1 MSGNPTVASVVAQ
14 DLAGYGARRC
24 FGLLGTANF
33 KISHGLV
40 EAGVELIS
48 ARHEGNAAA
57 MGDAYAKA
65 SGELTLV
72 SVHSGPGL
80 TNALTGIA
88 EAAKSRTPLLVLAG
102 DVPNGAVKN
111 NFYIEQGEM
120 VRAVGAVSERL
131 HTPGSAREDMLRAV
145 TRALRDRQTVVLS
158 MPLDVQHAPLASNL
172 PPLEL
177 PPAPGRL
184 HPDPRAVERLA
195 DALAR
200 AQRPLILG
208 GRGAVISDAEQD
220 LVALADST
228 GALLATS
235 VCGHGLFSGNP
246 WSVGISGGFS
256 SPVADELIS
265 ESDFILAFGAS
276 LTQWTTKKGKLIAP
290 GAVVAQV
297 DVDVPKLGYQM
308 PVQLAVHGDAK
319 ATAEALLTELGKRGG
334 SKTGRRNNAMR
345 ERIRAGDNHHFPH
358 PDESSKQ
365 FIDPRTLSKAVDAIL
380 PADRVV
386 ASDSGHFCGW
396 VPRYLRVPNAR
407 ASCLSHSF
415 QSVGLGL
422 PSTIGLAIAN
432 PGKLA
437 VLGTG
442 DGGFLMSMADMETT
456 VRLGLADV
464 HPGLQRRV
472 LRGRSALLRPPRLFD
487 RHREISRHRFRRDRP
502 RLRRARRHGAHAG
515 RSRSGQSLGRRRRA
529 RRVRDRRQDQSE
541 PRSRLARRAFSVL
554 TLPLVGRV
562 GWGREER
569 AIVDGCITP
578 RDLTYEHSSTFV
590 CDLPTPTPAPP
601 HKGEGKR

>member
-1 MSGNPTVASVVAQ
+1 MALYCLGFSRQPAGKVAEMSGNPTVASVVAR

-65 SGELTLV
+65 TGELTLV

-131 HTPGSAREDMLRAV
+131 HTPGSARDDALRAV

-158 MPLDVQHAPLASNL
+158 MPLDVQHAPLASNFS
-172 PPLEL
+172 PLEL
-177 PPAPGRL
+177 PPPPGRL
-184 HPDPRAVERLA
+184 HPDPRDVERLA

-220 LVALADST
+220 LVALADGV

-297 DVDVPKLGYQM
+297 DIDVPKLGYQM
-308 PVQLAVHGDAK
+308 PVQFAVHGDAK
-319 ATAEALLTELGKRGG
+319 ATAAALLAELSKRAPTQRSPASGG
-334 SKTGRRNNAMR
+334 GQGGGRRRNNAMR
-345 ERIRAGDNHHFPH
+345 ERIRGGDNHHVPH
-358 PDESSKQ
+358 PDESTKK

-422 PSTIGLAIAN
+422 PSAIGLAIAN

-442 DGGFLMSMADMETT
+442 DGGFLMSMADMETA
-456 VRLGLADV
+456 VRLGLRMCILVYNDASYAAEVHYFGRQGFSTDIVKFPDTDFAAIARGYGARGATVRTLADLEPV
-464 HPGLQRRV
+464 KTWVAEGAPGV
-472 LRGRSALLRPPRLFD
+472 LVIDGKINPNLEAD
-487 RHREISRHRFRRDRP
+487 W
-502 RLRRARRHGAHAG
+502 HA
-515 RSRSGQSLGRRRRA
+515 
-529 RRVRDRRQDQSE
+529 
-541 PRSRLARRAFSVL
+541 
-554 TLPLVGRV
+554 
-562 GWGREER
+562 
-569 AIVDGCITP
+569 
-578 RDLTYEHSSTFV
+578 EHFPS
-590 CDLPTPTPAPP
+590 
-601 HKGEGKR
+601 

>member
-1 MSGNPTVASVVAQ
+1 VNGNPTVASVIAG

-24 FGLLGTANF
+24 FALLGTANF
-33 KISHGLV
+33 KVSHALAL
-40 EAGVELIS
+40 AGVELIL
-48 ARHEGNAAA
+48 ARHECNAAS

-65 SGELTLV
+65 TGELTLV

-80 TNALTGIA
+80 TNALTGIG
-88 EAAKSRTPLLVLAG
+88 EAAKSRTPLVVLAG

-111 NFYIEQGEM
+111 NFYIDQAEM

-131 HTPGSAREDMLRAV
+131 HTVNSARQDTLRAV

-158 MPLDVQHAPLASNL
+158 MPLDVQHAPLPTNQ

-177 PPAPGRL
+177 PAAPGRP
-184 HPDPRAVERLA
+184 HPDPRAIERLA
-195 DALAR
+195 DALSR

-208 GRGAVISDAEQD
+208 GRGAVISDAEGA
-220 LVALADST
+220 LIALADSV

-235 VCGHGLFSGNP
+235 VCGHGLFAGNP

-265 ESDFILAFGAS
+265 ESDFILALGAS

-308 PVQLAVHGDAK
+308 PVQIAVHGDAK
-319 ATAEALLTELGKRGG
+319 ATAEALLEELGRRGVQRA
-334 SKTGRRNNAMR
+334 GRRSNAMR
-345 ERIRAGDNHHFPH
+345 ERIRAGDNHHYPW
-358 PDESSKQ
+358 PDASNARY
-365 FIDPRTLSKAVDAIL
+365 IDPRTLSKAVDAIL

-422 PSTIGLAIAN
+422 PSAIGLAIAN
-432 PGKLA
+432 SGKLA

-442 DGGFLMSMADMETT
+442 DGGFLMSIADLETAI
-456 VRLGLADV
+456 RLGLRLCILVYNDASYAAEVHYFHRQGFSIDIVQFPETDFASIARGYGARAATVRKPADLEPV
-464 HPGLQRRV
+464 KAWVAEGCPGVFVIDGKINPDLE
-472 LRGRSALLRPPRLFD
+472 AD
-487 RHREISRHRFRRDRP
+487 W
-502 RLRRARRHGAHAG
+502 HA
-515 RSRSGQSLGRRRRA
+515 
-529 RRVRDRRQDQSE
+529 
-541 PRSRLARRAFSVL
+541 
-554 TLPLVGRV
+554 
-562 GWGREER
+562 
-569 AIVDGCITP
+569 
-578 RDLTYEHSSTFV
+578 EHF
-590 CDLPTPTPAPP
+590 PN
-601 HKGEGKR
+601 

>member
-1 MSGNPTVASVVAQ
+1 VNGNPTVASVIAG

-24 FGLLGTANF
+24 FALLGTANF
-33 KISHGLV
+33 KVSHALAQ
-40 EAGVELIS
+40 AGVELIS
-48 ARHEGNAAA
+48 ARHECNAAS

-65 SGELTLV
+65 TGELTLV

-80 TNALTGIA
+80 TNALTGIG
-88 EAAKSRTPLLVLAG
+88 EAAKSRTPLVVLAG

-111 NFYIEQGEM
+111 NFHIEQAEM

-131 HTPGSAREDMLRAV
+131 HTVNSAREDTLRAV

-158 MPLDVQHAPLASNL
+158 MPLDVQHAPLPTNQ

-177 PPAPGRL
+177 PAAPGRL

-208 GRGAVISDAEQD
+208 GRGAVISDAEGA
-220 LVALADST
+220 LVALADSV

-235 VCGHGLFSGNP
+235 VCGHGLFAGNP

-308 PVQLAVHGDAK
+308 PVQIAVHGDAK
-319 ATAEALLTELGKRGG
+319 ATAEALLEELGRRGAQG
-334 SKTGRRNNAMR
+334 AGRRTNAMR
-345 ERIRAGDNHHFPH
+345 ERMRAGDNHHYPW
-358 PDESSKQ
+358 PDESSAQ
-365 FIDPRTLSKAVDAIL
+365 YIDPRTLSKAVDAIL

-422 PSTIGLAIAN
+422 PSAIGLAIAN

-442 DGGFLMSMADMETT
+442 DGGFLMSIADLETA
-456 VRLGLADV
+456 VRLGLRLCILVYNDSSYAAEV
-464 HPGLQRRV
+464 HY
-472 LRGRSALLRPPRLFD
+472 
-487 RHREISRHRFRRDRP
+487 FRRQ
-502 RLRRARRHGAHAG
+502 G
-515 RSRSGQSLGRRRRA
+515 
-529 RRVRDRRQDQSE
+529 
-541 PRSRLARRAFSVL
+541 FSVDIVQFPE
-554 TLPLVGRV
+554 TDFASIARGY
-562 GWGREER
+562 GAR
-569 AIVDGCITP
+569 AATVRKPTDLEPVKAWVAEGCPGVFVIDGKINP
-578 RDLTYEHSSTFV
+578 DLEADWHAEHFPS
-590 CDLPTPTPAPP
+590 
-601 HKGEGKR
+601 

>member
-1 MSGNPTVASVVAQ
+1 MGGNATVASVVAQ

-40 EAGVELIS
+40 EAGVALIS

-65 SGELTLV
+65 TGELTLV

-102 DVPNGAVKN
+102 DVPHGAVKN
-111 NFYIEQGEM
+111 NFYIEHGEM

-158 MPLDVQHAPLASNL
+158 MPLDVQHASLASNL

-184 HPDPRAVERLA
+184 HPDPRAIERLA
-195 DALAR
+195 DELMR

-220 LVALADST
+220 LVALADSI

-297 DVDVPKLGYQM
+297 DIDAPKLGYQM
-308 PVQLAVHGDAK
+308 PVKLAVHGDAK
-319 ATAEALLTELGKRGG
+319 ATAQALLAELGKRAPSLPSPAGGGGRGGG
-334 SKTGRRNNAMR
+334 SRRNNAMR
-345 ERIRAGDNHHFPH
+345 ERIRSGDNHHFPH
-358 PDESSKQ
+358 PDESSAQ
-365 FIDPRTLSKAVDAIL
+365 YIDPRTLSKAVDAIL

-396 VPRYLRVPNAR
+396 VPRYLRVPNPR

-422 PSTIGLAIAN
+422 PSAIGLAIAN
-432 PGKLA
+432 PEKLA

-456 VRLGLADV
+456 VRLGLRMCILVYNDASYAAEVHYFGRQGFSTDIVKFPDTDFAAIARGYGARAATVRTLNDLDPVKAWVAEGAPGVFVIDGKINPSLEADW
-464 HPGLQRRV
+464 
-472 LRGRSALLRPPRLFD
+472 
-487 RHREISRHRFRRDRP
+487 
-502 RLRRARRHGAHAG
+502 HA
-515 RSRSGQSLGRRRRA
+515 
-529 RRVRDRRQDQSE
+529 
-541 PRSRLARRAFSVL
+541 
-554 TLPLVGRV
+554 
-562 GWGREER
+562 
-569 AIVDGCITP
+569 
-578 RDLTYEHSSTFV
+578 EHF
-590 CDLPTPTPAPP
+590 PN
-601 HKGEGKR
+601 

>member
-1 MSGNPTVASVVAQ
+1 MSGNPSVASVIAG

-33 KISHGLV
+33 KVSHGLV

-48 ARHEGNAAA
+48 ARHECNAASMA
-57 MGDAYAKA
+57 DAYAKA
-65 SGELTLV
+65 TGELTLV

-80 TNALTGIA
+80 TNALTGIG

-102 DVPNGAVKN
+102 DVPTGQVRN

-131 HTPGSAREDMLRAV
+131 HTPGSAREDALRAV

-158 MPLDVQHAPLASNL
+158 MPLDVQNAMLASNL

-184 HPDPRAVERLA
+184 YPDPQAVERLA
-195 DALAR
+195 DALLR
-200 AQRPLILG
+200 AQRPLIIG
-208 GRGAVISDAEQD
+208 GRGAVISGAEAA
-220 LVALADST
+220 LVALADSV

-235 VCGHGLFSGNP
+235 VCGHGLFAGNP

-256 SPVADELIS
+256 SPVADELIA

-276 LTQWTTKKGKLIAP
+276 LTQWTTKRGKLIAP

-297 DVDVPKLGYQM
+297 DIDAPKLGYQM
-308 PVQLAVHGDAK
+308 PVGIAVQGDAQ
-319 ATAEALLTELGKRGG
+319 ATAQALLAEIGERGG
-334 SKTGRRNNAMR
+334 KEGSGRRSNAMR

-358 PDESSKQ
+358 PDESTPE
-365 FIDPRTLSKAVDAIL
+365 FIDPRALSKAVDTIL
-380 PADRVV
+380 PEDRVV

-422 PSTIGLAIAN
+422 PSAIGLALAN

-442 DGGFLMSMADMETT
+442 DGGFLMSMADMETA
-456 VRLGLADV
+456 VRLGLRLCILVYNDASYAAEV
-464 HPGLQRRV
+464 HYFGKQGFSTDIVRFPATDFVSVARGFGARGATVRKVTDLEPVKAWVAEGSPGVFVIDGKINPGLE
-472 LRGRSALLRPPRLFD
+472 AD
-487 RHREISRHRFRRDRP
+487 W
-502 RLRRARRHGAHAG
+502 HA
-515 RSRSGQSLGRRRRA
+515 
-529 RRVRDRRQDQSE
+529 
-541 PRSRLARRAFSVL
+541 
-554 TLPLVGRV
+554 
-562 GWGREER
+562 
-569 AIVDGCITP
+569 
-578 RDLTYEHSSTFV
+578 EHFPVNS
-590 CDLPTPTPAPP
+590 
-601 HKGEGKR
+601 H